1 MRKNEVPQNLILDT
15 GFWIAFYE
23 ASDEHHAKAR
33 ELAAYFDFSNLLIPW
48 PSLYETLGTRFTRRA
63 MWLSSFEPILS
74 KSGTVLL
81 PDEAYRSSALASVF
95 LLNRTGRGISLVD
108 MVIRAMIEDVNI
120 KIDAMITFNRQD
132 FLEVCLA
139 RNIELISE

>member
-1 MRKNEVPQNLILDT
+1 M
-15 GFWIAFYE
+15 
-23 ASDEHHAKAR
+23 
-33 ELAAYFDFSNLLIPW
+33 SN
-48 PSLYETLGTRFTRRA
+48 
-63 MWLSSFEPILS
+63 FEPILS

-108 MVIRAMIEDVNI
+108 MVIRAMIEDINI